1 MHGREGGVKAGWV
14 VLVDNATRGILRN
27 LQTLLRELGTKNNV
41 KVWFYNQG
49 WHASVSFLNVANNA
63 ILRGGLPADQD
74 ARDYGISVS
83 NHPLNL
89 TKSQLSYM
97 VLAATTTNLVVSIC
111 MIFAMSFIPASF
123 VLFLIQERVN
133 KAKHLQFVSGVN
145 PTIYWCNY
153 AVPCFIVILLFL
165 AFQQEAYVSAANLP
179 ALILLLL
186 LYG

>member
-1 MHGREGGVKAGWV
+1 MMYPAAFVFTVPSTAYV
-14 VLVDNATRGILRN
+14 VLTCINLFIGINGSVATFFMELFDTEAFRG
-27 LQTLLRELGTKNNV
+27 LG
-41 KVWFYNQG
+41 QG
-49 WHASVSFLNVANNA
+49 RLCLAPVA
-63 ILRGGLPADQD
+63 RHSTEKPPD
-74 ARDYGISVS
+74 
-83 NHPLNL
+83 
-89 TKSQLSYM
+89 M
-97 VLAATTTNLVVSIC
+97 AATTTNLVVSIC

-186 LYG
+186 LYGVTPFRHRDSFHHNSRLPP